1 MTNQHP
7 ERGFLDHPPLIPRI
21 LIGDARTTRSAWS
34 KLVTK
39 AWKAGSWNN
48 ILDDLELVPAAR
60 DPGNICLESWKGV
73 PHSKEIFGRV
83 YWVNGLLQK
92 RAMDVSRLT
101 KVEAIDRLHSLL
113 LSGMKHFWFTAGMLE
128 SGYGDLFLSAW
139 PRSKSRR
146 ELSLAFLRKFIH
158 WMPEWD
164 TWDPYRFDI
173 SQHLGG
179 DKSDGLWLLTL
190 DSLARDLGFD
200 IDVMNFRSNHAGST
214 SAAFAAAG
222 LISRGSN
229 GYELNVRTL
238 DELLSQSHSPNGV
251 LRSCAA
257 RAIGAYGVEAR
268 PLLPRLL
275 EMQSDPDEQV
285 RGAAKFAVEELTRS
299 SDA

>member
-21 LIGDARTTRSAWS
+21 LIGDVRTTRSAWRR
-34 KLVTK
+34 LVTK

-48 ILDDLELVPAAR
+48 ILDDLELVPAVR

-73 PHSKEIFGRV
+73 PHSKEIVGRV
-83 YWVNGLLQK
+83 YWVIVLLQQ
-92 RAMDVSRLT
+92 RAMDESRLT

-128 SGYGDLFLSAW
+128 SGYGDIFLSAW

-146 ELSLAFLRKFIH
+146 ELSLAFLQEFIH
-158 WMPEWD
+158 WLPKWD
-164 TWDPYRFDI
+164 TWDPYRFDTR
-173 SQHLGG
+173 QHLGG
-179 DKSDGLWLLTL
+179 DKSDGLWLLTPT
-190 DSLARDLGFD
+190 SSACDLGFN
-200 IDVMNFRSNHAGST
+200 IDVLNFRSNYAGKV
-214 SAAFAAAG
+214 SASFSAAG

-257 RAIGAYGVEAR
+257 RAIGAYGVQAR
-268 PLLPRLL
+268 PMLARLL
-275 EMQSDPDEQV
+275 EMQTDPDEQV
-285 RGAAKFAVEELTRS
+285 RGAAKFAVQELTKLG
-299 SDA
+299 DP

>member
-1 MTNQHP
+1 MASHA

-21 LIGDARTTRSAWS
+21 LIGDVRTTRSAWS

-39 AWKAGSWNN
+39 AWKAGSWGT
-48 ILDDLELVPAAR
+48 ILDELELVPAVR

-73 PHSKEIFGRV
+73 PHSKEIVGRV
-83 YWVNGLLQK
+83 YWVIVLLQQ
-92 RAMDVSRLT
+92 RAMDQKRLT

-113 LSGMKHFWFTAGMLE
+113 LSGMKYFWFAAGLLE
-128 SGYGDLFLSAW
+128 SGYGDIFLSAW
-139 PRSKSRR
+139 PRSRSRR
-146 ELSLAFLRKFIH
+146 ELSVDFLREFIH
-158 WMPEWD
+158 WLPEWD

-173 SQHLGG
+173 RQHLGG
-179 DKSDGLWLLTL
+179 NKSDGLWLLTPT
-190 DSLARDLGFD
+190 SSACDLGFN
-200 IDVMNFRSNHAGST
+200 IDVLNFRSNCAGKVST
-214 SAAFAAAG
+214 AFSAAG
-222 LISRGSN
+222 LISRGSH

-257 RAIGAYGVEAR
+257 RAIGAYGVQAR
-268 PLLPRLL
+268 PMLPHLL

-285 RGAAKFAVEELTRS
+285 RGAAKFAVQEQTRF